1 METDVNLSLQQ
12 SNVRVGD
19 VMEVVANDEEERKLL
34 RRIDG

>member
-1 METDVNLSLQQ
+1 METHVNLSLQQ

-34 RRIDG
+34 RRLDG